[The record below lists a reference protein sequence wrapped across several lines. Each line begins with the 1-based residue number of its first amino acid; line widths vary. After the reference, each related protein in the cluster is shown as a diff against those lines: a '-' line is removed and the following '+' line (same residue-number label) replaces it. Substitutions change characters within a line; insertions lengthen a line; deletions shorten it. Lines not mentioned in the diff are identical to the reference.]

1 MANGKIKISELPNA
15 SVTHDEDV
23 FIIESDTTTQ
33 KISLGSMINYIREH
47 EEIVEHFV
55 KQSDIN
61 SENGVAP
68 LDGNRKVPC
77 NNLPFGTTEN
87 TIFDGAL
94 GQSLT
99 EAYSTLNENF
109 QAKTESLQEQIN
121 NISSS
126 TGGSPGEMTSAVNAT
141 LTYNSDLG
149 DAQNRVAYYYNNFL
163 YINLYFLKP
172 KVTGYPTFT
181 IDMRADGYE
190 TASVSTSNANIAVM
204 YLDNSAVKIISTTTM
219 NGKLNFQPHMTN
231 GVPLF
236 ISFVFPVRKIGSE
249 EIING

>member
-1 MANGKIKISELPNA
+1 MANGKITIHQLPETAIVN
-15 SVTHDEDV
+15 DEDV
-23 FIIESDTTTQ
+23 FIIENDTTTQ
-33 KISLGSMINYIREH
+33 KISLGSLINYIKEH
-47 EEIVEHFV
+47 EEIAAHFI

-68 LDGNRKVPC
+68 LDSNRKIPY

-109 QAKTESLQEQIN
+109 QTKTESLQEQIN

-126 TGGSPGEMTSAVNAT
+126 AGGSSGEITSAVNAT
-141 LTYNSDLG
+141 LTYSSDLG
-149 DAQNRVAYYYNNFL
+149 EAQNRVAYYYNNFL
-163 YINLYFLKP
+163 YVNLYFLKP

-190 TASVSTSNANIAVM
+190 AASASASNANIAIM
-204 YLDNSAVKIISTTTM
+204 YWENSATKIISTTTI
-219 NGKLNFQPHMTN
+219 NGKLNFQPHMSN
-231 GVPLF
+231 GIPLF
-236 ISFVFPVRKIGSE
+236 ISFMLPVRKIGSE
-249 EIING
+249 ETIND